1 MEQFKLIGILKQ
13 GDDMDVYQHQC
24 KGSEEYC
31 SGYDIGY
38 SDEEDFLG

>member
-13 GDDMDVYQHQC
+13 
-24 KGSEEYC
+24 GSEEYC